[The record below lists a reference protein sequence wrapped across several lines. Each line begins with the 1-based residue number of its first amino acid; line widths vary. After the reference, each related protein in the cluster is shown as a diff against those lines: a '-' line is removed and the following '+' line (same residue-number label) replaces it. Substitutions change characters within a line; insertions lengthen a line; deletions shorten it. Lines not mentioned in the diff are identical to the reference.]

1 MVREFSRVSVRGSAS
16 VTYVFVSRTTGH
28 AHLPVIGI
36 VSVAKIMTKK
46 NWIKRL
52 HSNRMVRQMRRG
64 TQGQRG
70 PLISR

>member
-36 VSVAKIMTKK
+36 VSVAKITTRK

-52 HSNRMVRQMRRG
+52 HSNRMGRQMRRG

-70 PLISR
+70 PQISR